1 MAGKKNALTGL
12 AFGELGT
19 WQETGCG
26 HSSRC
31 FPVVPSSQKP
41 WHTEDQQML
50 DLIKTGQLGPSGPG
64 QSCHAAVEGCLQWTF
79 MMAVQSH
86 EFLRYWLFADSPS
99 LDHPSAT
106 KVLVVPC
113 HEPIYSKPTN
123 SHSWLMVIT

>member
-1 MAGKKNALTGL
+1 
-12 AFGELGT
+12 
-19 WQETGCG
+19 
-26 HSSRC
+26 
-31 FPVVPSSQKP
+31 
-41 WHTEDQQML
+41 ML
-50 DLIKTGQLGPSGPG
+50 DLIKTGQLGPSGP
-64 QSCHAAVEGCLQWTF
+64 
-79 MMAVQSH
+79 MAVQSH